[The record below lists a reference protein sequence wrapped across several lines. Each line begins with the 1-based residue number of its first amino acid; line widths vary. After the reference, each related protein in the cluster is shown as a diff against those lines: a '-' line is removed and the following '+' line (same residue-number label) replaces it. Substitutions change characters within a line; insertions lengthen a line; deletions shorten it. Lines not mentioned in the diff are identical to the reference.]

1 MYRMLIVDDEPII
14 VNGLIQLFQNNAEF
28 ELDICKAYS
37 SAEALEIA
45 KRTKLDILVSDIRM
59 PRKTG
64 LQLVD
69 EIVYYWPACRII
81 FLTGYSEFEYV
92 YEALRKNVDSYILK
106 TEGMDPIFEA
116 VKQAIRK
123 LEEENRRR
131 LESERA
137 QLHLHLAEPYLKME
151 MMAELLSGRPL
162 TELTSSE
169 RYADLNFAVSADR
182 PAYLV
187 AGWVERAEPPKRKKL
202 QAVQRIFEQLL
213 PSSLA
218 CEQTI
223 HEEEAPVWLLQPDAE
238 LSARFGGA
246 DADVKDEKAVEEG
259 VVAYVKGILEQ
270 VQNECEAALE
280 ATVSFG
286 ISGNVADGWEA
297 VHPKLEAMLSGIRD
311 RARFGHALAIVD
323 FGKAETPAWS
333 AGMGEDKEQEEQK
346 RWLIEQIH
354 KYVQDNLSG
363 DLSLTTI
370 AGEVHFNPSYLSRYY
385 KQATGRNLL
394 DFIQSTRLNA
404 AIDLMLHTSLKLN
417 DIAVRT
423 GFDSNSYFTTFF
435 KKMTGMSPMQYRNS
449 HR

>member
-14 VNGLIQLFQNNAEF
+14 VNGLMQLFQGNPEF
-28 ELDICKAYS
+28 ELDLCKAYS
-37 SAEALEIA
+37 AAEALEIA

-59 PRKTG
+59 PGKTG

-69 EIVYYWPACRII
+69 DIIYYWPTCRII

-92 YEALRKNVDSYILK
+92 YQALRKNVDNYILK

-123 LEEENRRR
+123 LEEENRQR
-131 LESERA
+131 LEQERA
-137 QLHLHLAEPYLKME
+137 QLHLHLAEPYLKQE
-151 MMAELLSGRPL
+151 MMTELLKGEPL
-162 TELTSSE
+162 PSLIADE
-169 RYADLNFAVSADR
+169 RYADLSFTISADR

-187 AGWVERAEPPKRKKL
+187 AGWVERAEPPKRKTL
-202 QAVQRIFEQLL
+202 QAVQRIFGQLL
-213 PSSLA
+213 PTSLA

-223 HEEEAPVWLLQPDAE
+223 CEEEAQVWLLQPDAE
-238 LSARFGGA
+238 LSARFGDTVGGG
-246 DADVKDEKAVEEG
+246 DAGEG
-259 VVAYVKGILEQ
+259 VVAYLKGILEQ
-270 VQNECEAALE
+270 VQNECEAALD
-280 ATVSFG
+280 TSVIFG
-286 ISGNVADGWEA
+286 ISGNVAESWETA
-297 VHPKLEAMLSGIRD
+297 HSRLEAMLAGIRD
-311 RARFGHALAIVD
+311 RARLGHPLAIID
-323 FGKAETPAWS
+323 FGKAGALLWE
-333 AGMGEDKEQEEQK
+333 GMGSGEDKEPEEQK
-346 RWLIEQIH
+346 GWLIEQVH
-354 KYVQDNLSG
+354 RYVQDNLSG

-394 DFIQSTRLNA
+394 DYIQSIRLNA
-404 AIDLMLHTSLKLN
+404 AIDLMLNTSLKLN